1 MITGSIVAFMK
12 LAGKMTS
19 KPMILPGRHLI
30 NSLLMGTN
38 IAGLGA
44 FVTMAPAAPMI
55 GAALLCG
62 NALLSFIKVCDV
74 DLECLRRA
82 ELMMVL

>member
-1 MITGSIVAFMK
+1 MHNTRIDSMFPGSIVAFMK

-44 FVTMAPAAPMI
+44 FITMAPAAPMI

-62 NALLSFIKVCDV
+62 NAILSFIKVSGV
-74 DLECLRRA
+74 KL
-82 ELMMVL
+82 